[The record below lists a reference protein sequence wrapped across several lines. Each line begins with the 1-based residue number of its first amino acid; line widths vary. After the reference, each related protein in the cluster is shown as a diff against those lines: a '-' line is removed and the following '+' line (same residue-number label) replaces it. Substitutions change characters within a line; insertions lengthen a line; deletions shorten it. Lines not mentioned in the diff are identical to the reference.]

1 MSLKGP
7 DAVAKH
13 IKGNQ
18 AAFKP
23 LGSGNGAD
31 VFDRANDIIN
41 SRYSTE
47 MLSFP
52 LNVASSGNGL
62 GNHGHYIMF
71 FINSQQKAK
80 LRTSGEEGG
89 KSIVEG
95 RKQYNIPDYINN
107 WDSAS
112 KSYKK
117 KQKDNQEQQQINQAG
132 IDKKKAEEAAFRKA
146 GGGEFEGTGKH
157 GGKTSRPKNET
168 PVGSGK
174 VKIGG
179 STIRIERAETRRLKG
194 GIAMYMP
201 ASVQVGYKADYTDTD
216 IGGITGDALDAYN
229 KFVEGNYKGASEAI
243 FKIPEGAKDSL
254 SNVLLSSV
262 GALPGMGGAKEVSE
276 MQSGEIITDRLE
288 LAFKGI
294 QKRGFSYTFKMIPK
308 NEREA
313 DEIRK
318 IVFAFKANMLP
329 EFVAGRSGRRL
340 VVPNTF
346 DIQYQYMGVS
356 NEYLHHISTCI
367 LEDMSVTYGGDRYKT
382 FNASSKGDGAPPVET
397 SITLQFKELELI
409 TRERVFEGF

>member
-52 LNVASSGNGL
+52 LNVASAGNGL

-80 LRTSGEEGG
+80 LRTSGQEGG

-95 RKQYNIPDYINN
+95 RKQYNIPKYINN

-112 KSYKK
+112 QSYKRQ
-117 KQKDNQEQQQINQAG
+117 QKDNLDQQLINAA
-132 IDKKKAEEAAFRKA
+132 IIKEAKEKEEAENAVAAASGSEIKHYAKKTKKEKIVGA
-146 GGGEFEGTGKH
+146 G
-157 GGKTSRPKNET
+157 R
-168 PVGSGK
+168 VK
-174 VKIGG
+174 VGG

-243 FKIPEGAKDSL
+243 FRIPEGAKDSL

-356 NEYLHHISTCI
+356 NEYLHHISTCV
-367 LEDMSVTYGGDRYKT
+367 LENMSVTYGGDRYKT

>member
-1 MSLKGP
+1 MSLRGP
-7 DAVAKH
+7 DAVAKV

-18 AAFKP
+18 AAYNP
-23 LGSGNGAD
+23 LGSGNGAN

-52 LNVASSGNGL
+52 LNVASAGNGL

-95 RKQYNIPDYINN
+95 RKQYNIPKYINN

-117 KQKDNQEQQQINQAG
+117 QQKENQDLQQVNAASIKEAAAKEEAENAAAAASG
-132 IDKKKAEEAAFRKA
+132 GEIKHYGSKKKKQEKIVGA
-146 GGGEFEGTGKH
+146 GRV
-157 GGKTSRPKNET
+157 KT
-168 PVGSGK
+168 
-174 VKIGG
+174 GG

-201 ASVQVGYKADYTDTD
+201 ASVQVTYGADYTDTD

-243 FKIPEGAKDSL
+243 FRIPEGAKDSL

>member
-1 MSLKGP
+1 MSSLKGS

-13 IKGNQ
+13 ISKNRMSN
-18 AAFKP
+18 FEP
-23 LGSGNGAD
+23 LGSGNGAN

-41 SRYSTE
+41 SKYSTE

-52 LNVASSGNGL
+52 LNVASAGNGL

-80 LRTSGEEGG
+80 LRTSGQEGG

-95 RKQYNIPDYINN
+95 RKQYNIPKYINN

-112 KSYKK
+112 QSYKRQ
-117 KQKDNQEQQQINQAG
+117 QKDNLDQQLINAA
-132 IDKKKAEEAAFRKA
+132 IIKEAKEKEEAENAVAAASGSEIKHYAKKTKKEKIVGA
-146 GGGEFEGTGKH
+146 G
-157 GGKTSRPKNET
+157 R
-168 PVGSGK
+168 VK
-174 VKIGG
+174 VGG

-194 GIAMYMP
+194 GIALYMP
-201 ASVQVGYKADYTDTD
+201 ASVQVTYGADYTDTD

-243 FKIPEGAKDSL
+243 FRIPEGAKDSL

-294 QKRGFSYTFKMIPK
+294 QKRSFSYTFKMIPK

-356 NEYLHHISTCI
+356 NEYLHHISTCV
-367 LEDMSVTYGGDRYKT
+367 LENMSVTYGGDRYKT

>member
-1 MSLKGP
+1 MSSLKGS

-13 IKGNQ
+13 ISKNRMSN
-18 AAFKP
+18 FEP
-23 LGSGNGAD
+23 LGSGNGAN

-52 LNVASSGNGL
+52 LNVASAGNGL

-80 LRTSGEEGG
+80 LRTSGQEGG

-95 RKQYNIPDYINN
+95 RKQYNIPKYINN

-112 KSYKK
+112 QSYKRQ
-117 KQKDNQEQQQINQAG
+117 QKDNLDQQLINAA
-132 IDKKKAEEAAFRKA
+132 IIKEAKEKEEAENAVAAASGSEIKHYAKKTKKEKIVGA
-146 GGGEFEGTGKH
+146 G
-157 GGKTSRPKNET
+157 R
-168 PVGSGK
+168 VK
-174 VKIGG
+174 VGG

-201 ASVQVGYKADYTDTD
+201 ASVQVTYGADYTDTD

-243 FKIPEGAKDSL
+243 FRIPEGAKDSL

-294 QKRGFSYTFKMIPK
+294 QKRSFSYTFKMIPK

-356 NEYLHHISTCI
+356 NEYLHHISTCV
-367 LEDMSVTYGGDRYKT
+367 LENMSVTYGGDRYKT

>member
-1 MSLKGP
+1 MSSLKGS

-31 VFDRANDIIN
+31 VLDRANDIIN

-52 LNVASSGNGL
+52 LNVASAGNGL

-80 LRTSGEEGG
+80 LRTSGQEGG

-95 RKQYNIPDYINN
+95 RKQYNIPKYINN

-112 KSYKK
+112 QSYKRQ
-117 KQKDNQEQQQINQAG
+117 QKDNLDQQLINAA
-132 IDKKKAEEAAFRKA
+132 IIKVAKEKEEAENAVAAASGSEIKHYAKKTKKEKIVGA
-146 GGGEFEGTGKH
+146 G
-157 GGKTSRPKNET
+157 R
-168 PVGSGK
+168 

-201 ASVQVGYKADYTDTD
+201 ASVQVTYGADYTDTD

-243 FKIPEGAKDSL
+243 FRIPEGAKDSL

-276 MQSGEIITDRLE
+276 MQSGEIITDRVE

-356 NEYLHHISTCI
+356 NEYLHHISTCV
-367 LEDMSVTYGGDRYKT
+367 LENMSVTYGGDRYKT

>member
-7 DAVAKH
+7 DAVAKV

-41 SRYSTE
+41 SKYSTE

-52 LNVASSGNGL
+52 LNVASAGNGL

-80 LRTSGEEGG
+80 LRTSGQEGG

-95 RKQYNIPDYINN
+95 RKQYNIPKYINN

-112 KSYKK
+112 QSYKRQ
-117 KQKDNQEQQQINQAG
+117 QKDNLDQQLINAA
-132 IDKKKAEEAAFRKA
+132 IIKEAKEKEEAENAVAAASGSEIKHYAKKTKKEKIVGA
-146 GGGEFEGTGKH
+146 G
-157 GGKTSRPKNET
+157 R
-168 PVGSGK
+168 VK
-174 VKIGG
+174 VGG

-201 ASVQVGYKADYTDTD
+201 ASVQVTYGADYTDTD

-243 FKIPEGAKDSL
+243 FRIPEGAKDSL

-294 QKRGFSYTFKMIPK
+294 QKRSFSYTFKMIPK

-356 NEYLHHISTCI
+356 NEYLHHISTCV
-367 LEDMSVTYGGDRYKT
+367 LENMSVTYGGDRYKT

>member
-71 FINSQQKAK
+71 FINTQQKAK
-80 LRTSGEEGG
+80 LRTSGQEGG

-95 RKQYNIPDYINN
+95 RKQYNIPKYINN

-112 KSYKK
+112 QSYKRQ
-117 KQKDNQEQQQINQAG
+117 QKDNLDQQLINAA
-132 IDKKKAEEAAFRKA
+132 IIKEAKEKEEAENAVAAASGSEIKHYAKKTKKEKIVGA
-146 GGGEFEGTGKH
+146 G
-157 GGKTSRPKNET
+157 R
-168 PVGSGK
+168 VK
-174 VKIGG
+174 VGG

-201 ASVQVGYKADYTDTD
+201 ASVQVTYGADYTDTD

-243 FKIPEGAKDSL
+243 FRIPEGAKDSL

>member
-95 RKQYNIPDYINN
+95 RKQYNIPKYINN

-112 KSYKK
+112 QSYKRQ
-117 KQKDNQEQQQINQAG
+117 QKDNLDQQLINAA
-132 IDKKKAEEAAFRKA
+132 IIKEAKEKEEAENAVAAASGSEIKHYAKKTKKEKIVGA
-146 GGGEFEGTGKH
+146 G
-157 GGKTSRPKNET
+157 R
-168 PVGSGK
+168 VK
-174 VKIGG
+174 VGG

-201 ASVQVGYKADYTDTD
+201 ASVQVTYGADYTDTD

-243 FKIPEGAKDSL
+243 FRIPEGAKDSL

-356 NEYLHHISTCI
+356 NEYLHHISTCV
-367 LEDMSVTYGGDRYKT
+367 LENMSVTYGGDRYKT

>member
-18 AAFKP
+18 AAYNR

-31 VFDRANDIIN
+31 VFDRANDVIN

-52 LNVASSGNGL
+52 LNVASAGNGL

-80 LRTSGEEGG
+80 LRTSGQEGG

-95 RKQYNIPDYINN
+95 RKQYNIPKYINN

-112 KSYKK
+112 QSYKRQ
-117 KQKDNQEQQQINQAG
+117 QKDNLDQQLINAA
-132 IDKKKAEEAAFRKA
+132 IIKEAKEKEEAENAVAAASGSEIKHYAKKTKKEKIVGA
-146 GGGEFEGTGKH
+146 G
-157 GGKTSRPKNET
+157 R
-168 PVGSGK
+168 VK
-174 VKIGG
+174 VGG

-201 ASVQVGYKADYTDTD
+201 ASVQVTYGADYTDTD

-243 FKIPEGAKDSL
+243 FRIPEGAKDSL

-294 QKRGFSYTFKMIPK
+294 QKRSFSYTFKMIPK

>member
-31 VFDRANDIIN
+31 VFDRANDIVN

-95 RKQYNIPDYINN
+95 RKQYNIPKYINN

-112 KSYKK
+112 QSYKRQ
-117 KQKDNQEQQQINQAG
+117 QKDNLDQQLINAA
-132 IDKKKAEEAAFRKA
+132 IIKEAKEKEEAENAVAAASGSEIKHYAKKTKKEKIVGA
-146 GGGEFEGTGKH
+146 G
-157 GGKTSRPKNET
+157 R
-168 PVGSGK
+168 VK
-174 VKIGG
+174 VGG

-201 ASVQVGYKADYTDTD
+201 ASVQVSYKADYTDTD

-243 FKIPEGAKDSL
+243 FRIPEGAKDSL

-294 QKRGFSYTFKMIPK
+294 QKRSFSYTFKMIPK

>member
-23 LGSGNGAD
+23 LGSGNGAN

-41 SRYSTE
+41 SKYSTE

-52 LNVASSGNGL
+52 LNVASAGNGL

-80 LRTSGEEGG
+80 LRTSGQEGG

-95 RKQYNIPDYINN
+95 RKQYNIPKYINN

-117 KQKDNQEQQQINQAG
+117 QQKENQDLQQVNAASIKEAAAKEEAENAAAAASG
-132 IDKKKAEEAAFRKA
+132 GEIKHYGSKKKKQEKIVGA
-146 GGGEFEGTGKH
+146 GRV
-157 GGKTSRPKNET
+157 KT
-168 PVGSGK
+168 
-174 VKIGG
+174 GG

-243 FKIPEGAKDSL
+243 FRIPEGAKDSL

-294 QKRGFSYTFKMIPK
+294 QKRSFSYTFKMIPK

-356 NEYLHHISTCI
+356 NEYLHHISTCV
-367 LEDMSVTYGGDRYKT
+367 LENMSVTYGGDRYKT

>member
-1 MSLKGP
+1 MSLRGP
-7 DAVAKH
+7 DAVAKV

-18 AAFKP
+18 AAYNP
-23 LGSGNGAD
+23 LGSGNGAN

-52 LNVASSGNGL
+52 LNVASAGNGL

-95 RKQYNIPDYINN
+95 RKQYNIPKYINSWN
-107 WDSAS
+107 SAS

-117 KQKDNQEQQQINQAG
+117 QQKENQDLQQINQAS
-132 IDKKKAEEAAFRKA
+132 IKEAKEKEEIENHP
-146 GGGEFEGTGKH
+146 EFGVNSKNL
-157 GGKTSRPKNET
+157 GGKGTKNVT
-168 PVGSGK
+168 PVGSGRH
-174 VKIGG
+174 KIGG

-201 ASVQVGYKADYTDTD
+201 ASVQVTYGADYTDTD

-243 FKIPEGAKDSL
+243 FRIPEGAKDSL

-294 QKRGFSYTFKMIPK
+294 QKRSFSYTFKMIPK

-356 NEYLHHISTCI
+356 NEYLHHISTCV
-367 LEDMSVTYGGDRYKT
+367 LENMSVTYGGDRYKT

>member
-1 MSLKGP
+1 M
-7 DAVAKH
+7 
-13 IKGNQ
+13 
-18 AAFKP
+18 
-23 LGSGNGAD
+23 GA
-31 VFDRANDIIN
+31 
-41 SRYSTE
+41 
-47 MLSFP
+47 
-52 LNVASSGNGL
+52 
-62 GNHGHYIMF
+62 
-71 FINSQQKAK
+71 
-80 LRTSGEEGG
+80 
-89 KSIVEG
+89 G
-95 RKQYNIPDYINN
+95 RV
-107 WDSAS
+107 
-112 KSYKK
+112 
-117 KQKDNQEQQQINQAG
+117 
-132 IDKKKAEEAAFRKA
+132 
-146 GGGEFEGTGKH
+146 
-157 GGKTSRPKNET
+157 KT
-168 PVGSGK
+168 
-174 VKIGG
+174 GG

-201 ASVQVGYKADYTDTD
+201 ASVQVTYGADYTDTD

-243 FKIPEGAKDSL
+243 FRIPEGAKDSL

>member
-18 AAFKP
+18 AAYNP
-23 LGSGNGAD
+23 LGSGNGAN

-52 LNVASSGNGL
+52 LNVASAGNGL

-80 LRTSGEEGG
+80 LRTSGQEGG

-95 RKQYNIPDYINN
+95 RKQYNIPKYINN

-117 KQKDNQEQQQINQAG
+117 QQKENQDLQQVNAASIKEAAAKEEAENAAAAASG
-132 IDKKKAEEAAFRKA
+132 GEIKHYGSKKKKQEKIVGA
-146 GGGEFEGTGKH
+146 GRV
-157 GGKTSRPKNET
+157 KT
-168 PVGSGK
+168 
-174 VKIGG
+174 GG

-201 ASVQVGYKADYTDTD
+201 ASVQVTYGADYTDTD

-243 FKIPEGAKDSL
+243 FRIPEGAKDSL

-294 QKRGFSYTFKMIPK
+294 QKRSFSYTFKMIPK

-318 IVFAFKANMLP
+318 IVFAFKANIIP

-356 NEYLHHISTCI
+356 NEYLHHISTCV
-367 LEDMSVTYGGDRYKT
+367 LENMSVTYGGDRYKT

>member
-1 MSLKGP
+1 MSLRGP
-7 DAVAKH
+7 DAVAKV

-18 AAFKP
+18 AAYNP
-23 LGSGNGAD
+23 LGSGNGAN

-52 LNVASSGNGL
+52 LNVASAGNGL

-80 LRTSGEEGG
+80 LRTSGQEGG

-95 RKQYNIPDYINN
+95 RKQYNIPKYINN

-112 KSYKK
+112 QSYKRQ
-117 KQKDNQEQQQINQAG
+117 QKDNLDQQLINAA
-132 IDKKKAEEAAFRKA
+132 IIKEAKEKEEAENAVAAASGSEIKHYAKKTKKEKIVGA
-146 GGGEFEGTGKH
+146 G
-157 GGKTSRPKNET
+157 R
-168 PVGSGK
+168 VK
-174 VKIGG
+174 VGG

-201 ASVQVGYKADYTDTD
+201 ASVQVTYGADYTDTD

-243 FKIPEGAKDSL
+243 FRIPEGAKDSL

-356 NEYLHHISTCI
+356 NEYLHHISTCV
-367 LEDMSVTYGGDRYKT
+367 LENMSVTYGGDRYKT

>member
-18 AAFKP
+18 AAYNP

-31 VFDRANDIIN
+31 VFDRANDVIN

-52 LNVASSGNGL
+52 LNVASAGNGL

-80 LRTSGEEGG
+80 LRTSGQEGG

-95 RKQYNIPDYINN
+95 RKQYNIPKYINN

-112 KSYKK
+112 QSYKRQ
-117 KQKDNQEQQQINQAG
+117 QKDNLDQQLINAA
-132 IDKKKAEEAAFRKA
+132 IIKEAKEKEEAENAVAAASGSEIKHYAKKTKKEKIVGA
-146 GGGEFEGTGKH
+146 GRV
-157 GGKTSRPKNET
+157 KT
-168 PVGSGK
+168 
-174 VKIGG
+174 GG

-194 GIAMYMP
+194 GIALYMP
-201 ASVQVGYKADYTDTD
+201 ASVQVTYGADYTDTD

-243 FKIPEGAKDSL
+243 FRIPEGAKDSL

-294 QKRGFSYTFKMIPK
+294 QKRSFSYTFKMIPK

-356 NEYLHHISTCI
+356 NEYLHHISTCV
-367 LEDMSVTYGGDRYKT
+367 LENMSVTYGGDRYKT

>member
-1 MSLKGP
+1 MSLRGP

-52 LNVASSGNGL
+52 LNVASAGNGL

-80 LRTSGEEGG
+80 LRTSGEDGG

-95 RKQYNIPDYINN
+95 RKQYNIPKYINN

-117 KQKDNQEQQQINQAG
+117 QQKENQDLQQVNAASIKEAAAKEEAENAAAAASG
-132 IDKKKAEEAAFRKA
+132 GEIKHYGSKKKKQEKIVGA
-146 GGGEFEGTGKH
+146 GRV
-157 GGKTSRPKNET
+157 KT
-168 PVGSGK
+168 
-174 VKIGG
+174 GG

-201 ASVQVGYKADYTDTD
+201 ASVQVSYKADYTDTD

-243 FKIPEGAKDSL
+243 FRIPEGAKDSL

>member
-1 MSLKGP
+1 MSLRGP
-7 DAVAKH
+7 DAVAKV

-18 AAFKP
+18 AAYNP
-23 LGSGNGAD
+23 LGSGNGAN

-41 SRYSTE
+41 SKYSTE

-52 LNVASSGNGL
+52 LNVASAGNGL

-80 LRTSGEEGG
+80 LRTSGQEGG

-95 RKQYNIPDYINN
+95 RKQYNIPKYINN

-112 KSYKK
+112 QSYKRQ
-117 KQKDNQEQQQINQAG
+117 QKDNLDQQLINAA
-132 IDKKKAEEAAFRKA
+132 IIKEAKEKEEAENAVAAASGSEIKHYAKKTKKEKIVGA
-146 GGGEFEGTGKH
+146 G
-157 GGKTSRPKNET
+157 R
-168 PVGSGK
+168 VK
-174 VKIGG
+174 VGG

-201 ASVQVGYKADYTDTD
+201 ASVQVTYGADYTDTD

-243 FKIPEGAKDSL
+243 FRIPEGAKDSL

-356 NEYLHHISTCI
+356 NEYLHHISTCV
-367 LEDMSVTYGGDRYKT
+367 LENMSVTYGGDRYKT

>member
-1 MSLKGP
+1 MSLRGP
-7 DAVAKH
+7 DAVAKV

-18 AAFKP
+18 AAYNP

-31 VFDRANDIIN
+31 VFDRANDVIN

-52 LNVASSGNGL
+52 LNVASAGNGL

-95 RKQYNIPDYINN
+95 RKQYNIPKYINN

-112 KSYKK
+112 QSYKRQ
-117 KQKDNQEQQQINQAG
+117 QKDNLDQQLINAA
-132 IDKKKAEEAAFRKA
+132 IIKEAKEKEEAENAVAAASGSEIKHYAKKTKKEKIVGA
-146 GGGEFEGTGKH
+146 G
-157 GGKTSRPKNET
+157 R
-168 PVGSGK
+168 VK
-174 VKIGG
+174 VGG

-201 ASVQVGYKADYTDTD
+201 ASVQVTYGADYTDTD

-243 FKIPEGAKDSL
+243 FRIPEGAKDSL

-356 NEYLHHISTCI
+356 NEYLHHISTCV
-367 LEDMSVTYGGDRYKT
+367 LENMSVTYGGDRYKT

>member
-95 RKQYNIPDYINN
+95 RKQYNIPKYINS

-117 KQKDNQEQQQINQAG
+117 QQKENQDLQQVNAASIKEAAAKEEAENAAAAASG
-132 IDKKKAEEAAFRKA
+132 GEIKHYGSKKRNKKKSWVLEE
-146 GGGEFEGTGKH
+146 
-157 GGKTSRPKNET
+157 
-168 PVGSGK
+168 
-174 VKIGG
+174 
-179 STIRIERAETRRLKG
+179 
-194 GIAMYMP
+194 
-201 ASVQVGYKADYTDTD
+201 
-216 IGGITGDALDAYN
+216 
-229 KFVEGNYKGASEAI
+229 
-243 FKIPEGAKDSL
+243 
-254 SNVLLSSV
+254 
-262 GALPGMGGAKEVSE
+262 
-276 MQSGEIITDRLE
+276 
-288 LAFKGI
+288 
-294 QKRGFSYTFKMIPK
+294 
-308 NEREA
+308 
-313 DEIRK
+313 
-318 IVFAFKANMLP
+318 
-329 EFVAGRSGRRL
+329 
-340 VVPNTF
+340 
-346 DIQYQYMGVS
+346 
-356 NEYLHHISTCI
+356 
-367 LEDMSVTYGGDRYKT
+367 
-382 FNASSKGDGAPPVET
+382 
-397 SITLQFKELELI
+397 
-409 TRERVFEGF
+409 

>member
-1 MSLKGP
+1 MSSLKGS

-18 AAFKP
+18 AAYNP
-23 LGSGNGAD
+23 LGSGNGAN

-52 LNVASSGNGL
+52 LNVASAGNGL

-95 RKQYNIPDYINN
+95 RKQYNIPKYINN

-112 KSYKK
+112 QSYKRQ
-117 KQKDNQEQQQINQAG
+117 QKDNLDQQLINAA
-132 IDKKKAEEAAFRKA
+132 IIKEAKEKEEAENAVAAASGSEIKHYAKKTKKEKIVGA
-146 GGGEFEGTGKH
+146 G
-157 GGKTSRPKNET
+157 R
-168 PVGSGK
+168 VK
-174 VKIGG
+174 VGG

-201 ASVQVGYKADYTDTD
+201 ASVQVTYGADYTDTD

-243 FKIPEGAKDSL
+243 FRIPEGAKDSL

-294 QKRGFSYTFKMIPK
+294 QKRSFSYTFKMIPK

-356 NEYLHHISTCI
+356 NEYLHHISTCV
-367 LEDMSVTYGGDRYKT
+367 LENMSVTYGGDRYKT

>member
-1 MSLKGP
+1 MSLRGP
-7 DAVAKH
+7 DAVAKV

-52 LNVASSGNGL
+52 LNVASAGNGL

-80 LRTSGEEGG
+80 LRTSGQEGG

-95 RKQYNIPDYINN
+95 RKQYNIPKYINN

-112 KSYKK
+112 QSYKRQ
-117 KQKDNQEQQQINQAG
+117 QKDNLDQQLINAA
-132 IDKKKAEEAAFRKA
+132 IIKEAKEKEEAENAVAAASGSEIKHYAKKTKKEKIVGA
-146 GGGEFEGTGKH
+146 G
-157 GGKTSRPKNET
+157 R
-168 PVGSGK
+168 VK
-174 VKIGG
+174 VGG

-201 ASVQVGYKADYTDTD
+201 ASVQVTYGADYTDTD

-243 FKIPEGAKDSL
+243 FRIPEGAKDSL

-294 QKRGFSYTFKMIPK
+294 QKRSFSYTFKMIPK

-356 NEYLHHISTCI
+356 NEYLHHISTCV
-367 LEDMSVTYGGDRYKT
+367 LENMSVTYGGDRYKT

>member
-18 AAFKP
+18 AAYNP

-31 VFDRANDIIN
+31 VFDRANDVIN

-52 LNVASSGNGL
+52 LNVASAGNGL

-80 LRTSGEEGG
+80 LRTSGQEGG

-95 RKQYNIPDYINN
+95 RKQYNIPKYINN

-112 KSYKK
+112 QSYKRQ
-117 KQKDNQEQQQINQAG
+117 QKDNLDQQLINAA
-132 IDKKKAEEAAFRKA
+132 IIKEAKEKEEAENAVAAASGSEIKHYAKKTKKEKIVGA
-146 GGGEFEGTGKH
+146 G
-157 GGKTSRPKNET
+157 R
-168 PVGSGK
+168 VK
-174 VKIGG
+174 VGG

-201 ASVQVGYKADYTDTD
+201 ASVQVTYGADYTDTD

-243 FKIPEGAKDSL
+243 FRIPEGAKDSL

-262 GALPGMGGAKEVSE
+262 GALPGMGGAKEDSE

-294 QKRGFSYTFKMIPK
+294 QKRSFSYTFKMIPK

>member
-52 LNVASSGNGL
+52 LNVASAGNGL

-80 LRTSGEEGG
+80 LRTSGQEGG

-95 RKQYNIPDYINN
+95 RKQYNIPKYINN

-117 KQKDNQEQQQINQAG
+117 QQKENQDLQQVNAASIKEAAA
-132 IDKKKAEEAAFRKA
+132 KEEAENAVAAASGSEIKHYAKKTKKEKIVGA
-146 GGGEFEGTGKH
+146 GRV
-157 GGKTSRPKNET
+157 KT
-168 PVGSGK
+168 
-174 VKIGG
+174 GG

-243 FKIPEGAKDSL
+243 FRIPEGAKDSL

-356 NEYLHHISTCI
+356 NEYLHHISTCV
-367 LEDMSVTYGGDRYKT
+367 LENMSVTYGGDRYKT

>member
-80 LRTSGEEGG
+80 LRTSGQEGG

-95 RKQYNIPDYINN
+95 RKQYNIPKYINN

-117 KQKDNQEQQQINQAG
+117 QQKENQDLQQVNAASIKEAAA
-132 IDKKKAEEAAFRKA
+132 KEEAENAVAAASGSEIKHYAKKTKKEKIVGA
-146 GGGEFEGTGKH
+146 GRV
-157 GGKTSRPKNET
+157 KT
-168 PVGSGK
+168 
-174 VKIGG
+174 GG

-201 ASVQVGYKADYTDTD
+201 ASVQVSYKADYTDTD

-243 FKIPEGAKDSL
+243 FRIPEGAKDSL

-356 NEYLHHISTCI
+356 NEYLHHISTCV
-367 LEDMSVTYGGDRYKT
+367 LENMSVTYGGDRYKT

>member
-13 IKGNQ
+13 ISKNRISN
-18 AAFKP
+18 FEP
-23 LGSGNGAD
+23 LGSGNGAN

-41 SRYSTE
+41 SKYSTE

-52 LNVASSGNGL
+52 LNVASAGNGL

-80 LRTSGEEGG
+80 LRTSGQEGG

-95 RKQYNIPDYINN
+95 RKQYNIPKYINN

-112 KSYKK
+112 QSYKRQ
-117 KQKDNQEQQQINQAG
+117 QKNNLDQQLINAA
-132 IDKKKAEEAAFRKA
+132 IIKEAAAKEAAENDVAAASGSEIKHYAKKTKKEKIVGA
-146 GGGEFEGTGKH
+146 G
-157 GGKTSRPKNET
+157 R
-168 PVGSGK
+168 VK
-174 VKIGG
+174 VGG

-201 ASVQVGYKADYTDTD
+201 ASVQVTYGADYTDTD

-243 FKIPEGAKDSL
+243 FRIPEGAKDSL

-356 NEYLHHISTCI
+356 NEYLHHISTCV
-367 LEDMSVTYGGDRYKT
+367 LENMSVTYGGDRYKT

>member
-1 MSLKGP
+1 MSSLKGS

-18 AAFKP
+18 AAYNP

-31 VFDRANDIIN
+31 VFDRANDVIN

-52 LNVASSGNGL
+52 LNVASAGNGL

-80 LRTSGEEGG
+80 LRTSGQEGG

-95 RKQYNIPDYINN
+95 RKQYNIPKYINN

-112 KSYKK
+112 QSYKRQ
-117 KQKDNQEQQQINQAG
+117 QKDNLDQQLINAA
-132 IDKKKAEEAAFRKA
+132 IIKEAKEKEEAENAVAAASGSEIKHYAKKTKKEKIVGA
-146 GGGEFEGTGKH
+146 G
-157 GGKTSRPKNET
+157 R
-168 PVGSGK
+168 VK
-174 VKIGG
+174 VGG

-201 ASVQVGYKADYTDTD
+201 ASVQVTYGADYTDTD

-243 FKIPEGAKDSL
+243 FRIPEGAKDSL

-356 NEYLHHISTCI
+356 NEYLHHISTCV
-367 LEDMSVTYGGDRYKT
+367 LENMSVTYGGDRYKT

>member
-1 MSLKGP
+1 MSLRGP
-7 DAVAKH
+7 DAVAKV

-18 AAFKP
+18 AAYNP

-47 MLSFP
+47 RLSFP
-52 LNVASSGNGL
+52 LNVASAGNGL

-95 RKQYNIPDYINN
+95 RKQYNIPKYINN

-117 KQKDNQEQQQINQAG
+117 QQKENQDLQQVNAASIKEAAAKEEAENAAAAASG
-132 IDKKKAEEAAFRKA
+132 GEIKHYGSKKKKQEKIVGA
-146 GGGEFEGTGKH
+146 GRV
-157 GGKTSRPKNET
+157 KT
-168 PVGSGK
+168 
-174 VKIGG
+174 GG

-201 ASVQVGYKADYTDTD
+201 ASVQVTYGADYTDTD

-243 FKIPEGAKDSL
+243 FRIPEGAKDSL

>member
-7 DAVAKH
+7 DAVAKL

-23 LGSGNGAD
+23 LGSGNGAN

-52 LNVASSGNGL
+52 LNVASAGNGL

-95 RKQYNIPDYINN
+95 RKQYNIPKYINN

-112 KSYKK
+112 QSYKRQ
-117 KQKDNQEQQQINQAG
+117 QKDNLDQQLINAA
-132 IDKKKAEEAAFRKA
+132 IIKEAKEKEEAENAVAAASGSEIKHYAKKTKKEKIVGA
-146 GGGEFEGTGKH
+146 GRV
-157 GGKTSRPKNET
+157 KT
-168 PVGSGK
+168 
-174 VKIGG
+174 GG

-201 ASVQVGYKADYTDTD
+201 ASVQVTYDADYTDTD

-243 FKIPEGAKDSL
+243 FRIPEGAKDSL

-356 NEYLHHISTCI
+356 NEYLHHISTCV
-367 LEDMSVTYGGDRYKT
+367 LENMSVTYGGDRYKT

>member
-18 AAFKP
+18 AAYNP

-31 VFDRANDIIN
+31 VFDRANDVIN

-52 LNVASSGNGL
+52 LNVASAGNGL

-95 RKQYNIPDYINN
+95 RKQYNIPKYINN

-112 KSYKK
+112 QSYKRQ
-117 KQKDNQEQQQINQAG
+117 QKDNLDQQLINAA
-132 IDKKKAEEAAFRKA
+132 IIKEAKEKEEAENAVAAASGSEIKHYAKKTKKEKIVGA
-146 GGGEFEGTGKH
+146 G
-157 GGKTSRPKNET
+157 R
-168 PVGSGK
+168 VK
-174 VKIGG
+174 VGG

-201 ASVQVGYKADYTDTD
+201 ASVQVTYGADYTDTD

-243 FKIPEGAKDSL
+243 FRIPEGAKDSL

-356 NEYLHHISTCI
+356 NEYLHHISTCV
-367 LEDMSVTYGGDRYKT
+367 LENMSVTYGGDRYKT